1 MYSES
6 ANQPLFGEEAANVN
20 QLGFEFRY
28 TLPKLGV
35 ATFNYNFY
43 KVSYSGN
50 SNSVLAYDMLQG
62 LSIGNNQIISFN
74 LQQRIGQSLQINF
87 NYEGRKS
94 GSIPVIHVGR
104 MEARYLF

>member
-1 MYSES
+1 
-6 ANQPLFGEEAANVN
+6 
-20 QLGFEFRY
+20 
-28 TLPKLGV
+28 
-35 ATFNYNFY
+35 
-43 KVSYSGN
+43 
-50 SNSVLAYDMLQG
+50 
-62 LSIGNNQIISFN
+62 